1 MQNKKKLVRITTI
14 PLSID
19 KLLEGQLSFMNLH
32 YEVTAVSSEFDY
44 LKRCAKSENV
54 LFHHIEMTR
63 KITPFKDF
71 VALLK
76 LFIFL
81 KKEKPTMVHSHT
93 PKAGMLAM
101 IASKI
106 AGVPIRI
113 HTVGGLPL
121 MESIGFKRKVLEF
134 VEKLTYYCATN
145 IYPNSNGLYDF
156 IIKNKITTA
165 KKLKV
170 IANGSTNGI
179 NTSYFSA
186 SQVSEDHQR
195 SLKQDLKIKDADF
208 VFVFVGRIVGDK
220 GINEMVTAFKKI
232 DMENLNLKLLLV
244 GEQENELDPLQE
256 NTIKELELNC
266 NIIRLGWQK
275 DVRPFLA
282 ISNVLILPTYREGFP
297 NVVMQAGSMGLP
309 AIVTDINGC
318 NEIIKDGKN
327 GIIIPV
333 RNVVAIEEAVLKLK
347 NNQFFFNTLKENAR
361 EMITSRYEQKLV
373 WNAILE
379 EYKSLELALN
389 KI

>member
-1 MQNKKKLVRITTI
+1 MLNKKKLVRITTI

-54 LFHHIEMTR
+54 LFYHIEMTR

-121 MESIGFKRKVLEF
+121 MESVGFKRKVLEF
-134 VEKLTYYCATN
+134 IEKLTYYCATN
-145 IYPNSNGLYDF
+145 IYPNSLGLYDF
-156 IIKNKITTA
+156 IIQNKITTS

-179 NTSYFSA
+179 NTTHFSTA
-186 SQVSEDHQR
+186 QVSEDLQL
-195 SLKQDLKIKDADF
+195 SLKRDLKIKDADF

-220 GINEMVTAFKKI
+220 GINEMVNAFKKI

-244 GEQENELDPLQE
+244 GEQENELDPLHE

-266 NIIRLGWQK
+266 NIIRLGGRK
-275 DVRPFLA
+275 MF
-282 ISNVLILPTYREGFP
+282 VLI
-297 NVVMQAGSMGLP
+297 
-309 AIVTDINGC
+309 
-318 NEIIKDGKN
+318 
-327 GIIIPV
+327 
-333 RNVVAIEEAVLKLK
+333 
-347 NNQFFFNTLKENAR
+347 
-361 EMITSRYEQKLV
+361 
-373 WNAILE
+373 
-379 EYKSLELALN
+379 
-389 KI
+389 